1 MDGLVATATAATLLP
16 LLPMCCHQAATAAA
30 AAFIFIVVIVATAT
44 AALLLL
50 PLRCCRCSDMALQ
63 GWSVILAVG
72 WSVEAQTKQ
81 CSGGGGGEMNPCSI
95 LTSLR
100 RQRGEVMRQI
110 V

>member
-1 MDGLVATATAATLLP
+1 MR
-16 LLPMCCHQAATAAA
+16 CHQAATAAA
-30 AAFIFIVVIVATAT
+30 AAFIFIVVIVATT
-44 AALLLL
+44 TTALLLP
-50 PLRCCRCSDMALQ
+50 PLRCRRHSAMALQ
-63 GWSVILAVG
+63 GWSVILVVG

-81 CSGGGGGEMNPCSI
+81 CGGGGGGRMNPCSI